1 MRRTNGKTLNCF
13 SYEESLNREKEI
25 TKIFTGS
32 QNHNLKT
39 LLLLYK
45 GHYPA
50 LAGSVIFF
58 VIKHSPTWVIPVVTA
73 NLINAVT
80 GNDPHLARTIAVN
93 TALMILFLLQNIPT
107 NYIHTWLYAKSVR
120 DVEKKLRE
128 ALVVKLQMLSISFHK
143 ETQSG
148 RLQSKIMRDV
158 EQIQTLSSQ
167 IFLTVLT
174 TMLNIVVS
182 FGVVLTRSHVI
193 FLFYILTMPVAIF
206 LVVVF
211 KGKIKDYNRSFR
223 REMEE
228 TSAKVMEM
236 VEMVPVAR
244 AHALEKQETKK
255 MGTQLDQIARK
266 GLKLDMVQTYFSSI
280 SWVAFQVFQVLC
292 LAFTTWMAYR
302 KVIGI
307 GDITLYQSYFTSIV
321 AQISNLIALLP
332 IISKGL
338 ESIDSVGDIICANDV
353 EDTEDKK
360 KLDQVRGEITF
371 RHLSFSY
378 PKNERMILNDLNLT
392 IHEGETVAFVG
403 ASGSGKTTIINL
415 AIGFL
420 KPDSGQI
427 LIDGCDM
434 ADVDLRSYRRH
445 IAVVP
450 QQSVLFTGT
459 VRENITYG
467 LQDFPEEKLQ
477 EVIRAANLDEMVT
490 KLPEGL
496 DTVLTEHGE
505 NLSGGQRQRISIARA
520 FARDPRILIMD
531 EATSALD
538 SVSEK
543 KIQDSIH
550 RLIKGRTTLIVAHRL
565 STIRDADRIAV
576 VGEGGLLEYGTW
588 QELMDKKGVFYRMR
602 SLQE

>member
-1 MRRTNGKTLNCF
+1 MKKKYGNTF
-13 SYEESLNREKEI
+13 SYEESLNQEKEI
-25 TKIFTGS
+25 TRIFTGS
-32 QNHNLKT
+32 HGHNLKT
-39 LLLLYK
+39 LLLLYR

-80 GNDPHLARTIAVN
+80 GNDPHLARTITIN
-93 TALMILFLLQNIPT
+93 TVLMILFLLQNIPT
-107 NYIHTWLYAKSVR
+107 NYVHTWLYAKSVR
-120 DVEKKLRE
+120 DVERRLRE

-174 TMLNIVVS
+174 TMLNIIVS
-182 FGVVLTRSHVI
+182 FGVVLTRSSVV
-193 FLFYILTMPVAIF
+193 FLFYILTMPVAVF

-211 KGKIKDYNRSFR
+211 KGKIKDYNCSFR

-236 VEMVPVAR
+236 VEMVPVVR

-255 MGTQLDQIARK
+255 MGVQLDQIAKK

-280 SWVAFQVFQVLC
+280 SWVAFQVFQILC

-338 ESIDSVGDIICANDV
+338 ESVDSVGDIICANDI
-353 EDTEDKK
+353 EDSRDKK
-360 KLDQVRGEITF
+360 KLEYVSGEITF
-371 RHLSFSY
+371 SHLTFSY
-378 PKNERMILNDLNLT
+378 PKNERPVLNDLNLT
-392 IHEGETVAFVG
+392 VHQGETVAFVG
-403 ASGSGKTTIINL
+403 ASGSGKTTLINL
-415 AIGFL
+415 AIGFM
-420 KPDSGQI
+420 KPDSGHVF
-427 LIDGCDM
+427 IDGCDIEKIN
-434 ADVDLRSYRRH
+434 LQSYRRY

-450 QQSVLFTGT
+450 QQSVIFTGT
-459 VRENITYG
+459 LRENITYG
-467 LQDFPEEKLQ
+467 LKDFPEEKLQ
-477 EVIRAANLDEMVT
+477 EVVRAANLEDVVA
-490 KLPEGL
+490 KLPRGL

-520 FARDPRILIMD
+520 FARDPRILILD

-543 KIQDSIH
+543 KIQESIH

-565 STIRDADRIAV
+565 STIRDADKIAV
-576 VGEGGLLEYGTW
+576 IGEGGLMEYGTW
-588 QELMDKKGVFYRMR
+588 QELMDKRGVFYKMS
-602 SLQE
+602 SLQA

>member
-1 MRRTNGKTLNCF
+1 MKKKYGNTF
-13 SYEESLNREKEI
+13 SYEESLDQEKEI
-25 TKIFTGS
+25 TRIFTGS
-32 QNHNLKT
+32 HGHNLKT
-39 LLLLYK
+39 LLLLYR

-50 LAGSVIFF
+50 LAGSVLFF

-80 GNDPHLARTIAVN
+80 GNDPHLARTITIN
-93 TALMILFLLQNIPT
+93 TVLMILFLLQNIPT

-120 DVEKKLRE
+120 DVERRLRE

-174 TMLNIVVS
+174 TMLNIIVS
-182 FGVVLTRSHVI
+182 FGVVLTRSPVI
-193 FLFYILTMPVAIF
+193 FLFYILTMPVAVF

-236 VEMVPVAR
+236 VEMVPVVR

-255 MGTQLDQIARK
+255 MGVQLDQIAKK

-338 ESIDSVGDIICANDV
+338 ESVDSVGDIICANDI
-353 EDTEDKK
+353 EDSRDKK
-360 KLDQVRGEITF
+360 KLEYVRGEITF
-371 RHLSFSY
+371 SHLTFSY
-378 PKNERMILNDLNLT
+378 PKNERPVLNDMNLT
-392 IHEGETVAFVG
+392 VHQGETVAFVG
-403 ASGSGKTTIINL
+403 ASGSGKTTLINL
-415 AIGFL
+415 AIGFM
-420 KPDSGQI
+420 KPDSGHI
-427 LIDGCDM
+427 FIDGCDIEKIN
-434 ADVDLRSYRRH
+434 LQSYRRH

-450 QQSVLFTGT
+450 QQSVIFTGT
-459 VRENITYG
+459 LRENITYG
-467 LQDFPEEKLQ
+467 LKDFPEEKLQ
-477 EVIRAANLDEMVT
+477 EVVRAANLEDVVA
-490 KLPEGL
+490 KLPQGL

-520 FARDPRILIMD
+520 FARDPRILILD

-543 KIQDSIH
+543 KIQESVH

-565 STIRDADRIAV
+565 STIRDADKIAV
-576 VGEGGLLEYGTW
+576 IGEGGLLEYGTW
-588 QELMDKKGVFYRMR
+588 QELMDKKGEFYRMR
-602 SLQE
+602 CLQA

>member
-1 MRRTNGKTLNCF
+1 MKKDYGNTF
-13 SYEESLNREKEI
+13 DYEESLDREKEI
-25 TKIFTGS
+25 TRIFTGS
-32 QNHNLKT
+32 HGHNLKT
-39 LLLLYK
+39 LLLLYR

-50 LAGSVIFF
+50 LAGSVFFF

-120 DVEKKLRE
+120 DVERRLRE

-182 FGVVLTRSHVI
+182 FGVVLTRSPVI

-211 KGKIKDYNRSFR
+211 KGRIKDYNRSFR

-244 AHALEKQETKK
+244 AHALEKQETRK

-353 EDTEDKK
+353 EDTENKK
-360 KLDQVRGEITF
+360 KLDHVRGEIAF

-378 PKNERMILNDLNLT
+378 PKNERPVLNDLNLT

-420 KPDSGQI
+420 KPDSGQV
-427 LIDGCDM
+427 LIDGCNM
-434 ADVDLRSYRRH
+434 EEINLQSYRRH

-467 LQDFPEEKLQ
+467 LEDYPEEKLK
-477 EVIRAANLDEMVT
+477 EVIQAANLEDMVA
-490 KLPEGL
+490 KLPEGF

-505 NLSGGQRQRISIARA
+505 NLSGGQRQRISLARA
-520 FARDPRILIMD
+520 FARDPKILILD

-550 RLIKGRTTLIVAHRL
+550 RLDKGRTTLIVAHRL
-565 STIRDADRIAV
+565 STIRDADKIAV
-576 VGEGGLLEYGTW
+576 IGEGGLMEYGSW
-588 QELMDKKGVFYRMR
+588 DELMDKKGAFYRMR
-602 SLQE
+602 TLQE

>member
-1 MRRTNGKTLNCF
+1 MKKKYGNTF
-13 SYEESLNREKEI
+13 SYEESLNQEKEI
-25 TKIFTGS
+25 TRIFTGS
-32 QNHNLKT
+32 HGHNLKT
-39 LLLLYK
+39 LLLLYR

-80 GNDPHLARTIAVN
+80 GNDPHLARTITIN
-93 TALMILFLLQNIPT
+93 TVLMILFLLQNIPT
-107 NYIHTWLYAKSVR
+107 NYVHTWLYAKSVR
-120 DVEKKLRE
+120 DVERRLRE

-174 TMLNIVVS
+174 TMLNIIVS
-182 FGVVLTRSHVI
+182 FGVVLTRSSVV
-193 FLFYILTMPVAIF
+193 FLFYILTMPVAVF

-236 VEMVPVAR
+236 VEMVPVVR

-255 MGTQLDQIARK
+255 MGVQLDQIAKK

-280 SWVAFQVFQVLC
+280 SWVAFQVFQILC

-338 ESIDSVGDIICANDV
+338 ESVDSVGDIICANDI
-353 EDTEDKK
+353 EDSRDKK
-360 KLDQVRGEITF
+360 KLEYVSGEITF
-371 RHLSFSY
+371 SHLTFSY
-378 PKNERMILNDLNLT
+378 PKNERPVLNDLNLT
-392 IHEGETVAFVG
+392 VHQGETVAFVG
-403 ASGSGKTTIINL
+403 ASGSGKTTLINL
-415 AIGFL
+415 AIGFM
-420 KPDSGQI
+420 KPDSGHVF
-427 LIDGCDM
+427 IDGCDIEKIN
-434 ADVDLRSYRRH
+434 LQSYRRY

-450 QQSVLFTGT
+450 QQSVIFTGT
-459 VRENITYG
+459 LRENITYG
-467 LQDFPEEKLQ
+467 LKDFPEEKLQ
-477 EVIRAANLDEMVT
+477 EVVRAANLEDVVA
-490 KLPEGL
+490 KLPRGL

-520 FARDPRILIMD
+520 FARDPRILILD

-543 KIQDSIH
+543 KIQESIH

-565 STIRDADRIAV
+565 STIRDADKIAV
-576 VGEGGLLEYGTW
+576 IGEGGLMEYGTW
-588 QELMDKKGVFYRMR
+588 QELMDKRGAFYKMS
-602 SLQE
+602 SLQA

>member
-1 MRRTNGKTLNCF
+1 MKRKYGDPFN
-13 SYEESLNREKEI
+13 YEESLDREKEI
-25 TKIFTGS
+25 TRIFNGS
-32 QNHNLKT
+32 HDHNLKT
-39 LLLLYK
+39 LLLLYR

-50 LAGSVIFF
+50 LAGSVFFF
-58 VIKHSPTWVIPVVTA
+58 VIKHSPTWMIPVVTA

-120 DVEKKLRE
+120 DVERRLRE

-182 FGVVLTRSHVI
+182 FGVVLTRSPVI

-244 AHALEKQETKK
+244 AHALEKQETRK
-255 MGTQLDQIARK
+255 MGNQLDQIARK

-353 EDTEDKK
+353 EYTENKK
-360 KLDQVRGEITF
+360 KIDNVRGEISF

-378 PKNERMILNDLNLT
+378 PKNERCVLNDLNLT

-420 KPDSGQI
+420 KPDSGQV
-427 LIDGCDM
+427 LIDGCDIEEIN
-434 ADVDLRSYRRH
+434 LQSYRRH

-467 LQDFPEEKLQ
+467 LEDFPEEKLKK
-477 EVIRAANLDEMVT
+477 VIRAANLEDMVE
-490 KLPEGL
+490 KLPQGI

-505 NLSGGQRQRISIARA
+505 NLSGGQKQRISIARA
-520 FARDPRILIMD
+520 FARDPKVLILD

-543 KIQDSIH
+543 KIQDSVR

-565 STIRDADRIAV
+565 STIRDADKIAV
-576 VGEGGLLEYGTW
+576 IGEGGLLEYGTW
-588 QELMDKKGVFYRMR
+588 DELMARKGVFYRMR
-602 SLQE
+602 SLQA

>member
-1 MRRTNGKTLNCF
+1 MKKKYGNTF
-13 SYEESLNREKEI
+13 SYEESLNQEKEI
-25 TKIFTGS
+25 TRIFTGS
-32 QNHNLKT
+32 HGHDLKT
-39 LLLLYK
+39 LLLLYR

-80 GNDPHLARTIAVN
+80 GNDPHLARTITIN
-93 TALMILFLLQNIPT
+93 TVLMILFLLQNIPT
-107 NYIHTWLYAKSVR
+107 NYVHTWLYAKSVR
-120 DVEKKLRE
+120 DVERRLRE

-174 TMLNIVVS
+174 TMLNIIVS
-182 FGVVLTRSHVI
+182 FGVVLTRSPVI
-193 FLFYILTMPVAIF
+193 FLFYILTMPVAVF

-236 VEMVPVAR
+236 VEMVPVVR

-255 MGTQLDQIARK
+255 MGVQLDQIAKK

-332 IISKGL
+332 IISRGL
-338 ESIDSVGDIICANDV
+338 ESVDSVGDIICANDI
-353 EDTEDKK
+353 EDSRGKK
-360 KLDQVRGEITF
+360 KLEYVRGEITF
-371 RHLSFSY
+371 SHLTFSY
-378 PKNERMILNDLNLT
+378 SKNERPVLNDLNLT
-392 IHEGETVAFVG
+392 VRQGETVAFVG
-403 ASGSGKTTIINL
+403 ASGSGKTTLINL
-415 AIGFL
+415 VIGFM
-420 KPDSGQI
+420 KPDSGHI
-427 LIDGCDM
+427 FVDGCDIEKIN
-434 ADVDLRSYRRH
+434 LQSYRRH

-450 QQSVLFTGT
+450 QQSVIFTGT
-459 VRENITYG
+459 LRENITYG
-467 LQDFPEEKLQ
+467 LKDFPEEKLQ
-477 EVIRAANLDEMVT
+477 EVIRAANLEDVVA
-490 KLPEGL
+490 KLPQGL

-520 FARDPRILIMD
+520 FARDPRILILD

-543 KIQDSIH
+543 KIQESIR

-565 STIRDADRIAV
+565 STIRDADKIAV
-576 VGEGGLLEYGTW
+576 IGEGGLLEYGTW

-602 SLQE
+602 CLQA

>member
-1 MRRTNGKTLNCF
+1 MKKKYGNTF
-13 SYEESLNREKEI
+13 SYEESLDQEKEI
-25 TKIFTGS
+25 TRIFTGS
-32 QNHNLKT
+32 HGHDLKT
-39 LLLLYK
+39 LLLLYR

-80 GNDPHLARTIAVN
+80 GNDPHLARTITVN
-93 TALMILFLLQNIPT
+93 TVLMILFLLQNIPT
-107 NYIHTWLYAKSVR
+107 NYVHTWLYAKSVR
-120 DVEKKLRE
+120 DVERRLRE

-174 TMLNIVVS
+174 TMLNIIVS
-182 FGVVLTRSHVI
+182 FGVVLTRSSVI
-193 FLFYILTMPVAIF
+193 FLFYILTMPVAVF

-236 VEMVPVAR
+236 VEMVPVVR

-255 MGTQLDQIARK
+255 MGVQLDQIAKK

-338 ESIDSVGDIICANDV
+338 ESVDSVGDIICANDI
-353 EDTEDKK
+353 EDSRGKK
-360 KLDQVRGEITF
+360 KLECVRGEITF
-371 RHLSFSY
+371 SHLTFSY
-378 PKNERMILNDLNLT
+378 PKNERPVLNDMNLT
-392 IHEGETVAFVG
+392 VHQGETVAFVG
-403 ASGSGKTTIINL
+403 ASGSGKTTLINL
-415 AIGFL
+415 AIGFM
-420 KPDSGQI
+420 KPDSGHI
-427 LIDGCDM
+427 FIDGCDIEKIN
-434 ADVDLRSYRRH
+434 LQSYRRH

-450 QQSVLFTGT
+450 QQSVIFTGT
-459 VRENITYG
+459 LRENITYG
-467 LQDFPEEKLQ
+467 LKDFPEEKLQ
-477 EVIRAANLDEMVT
+477 EVVRAANLEDVVA
-490 KLPEGL
+490 KLPQGL

-520 FARDPRILIMD
+520 FARDPRILILD

-543 KIQDSIH
+543 KIQESVR

-565 STIRDADRIAV
+565 STIRDADKIAV
-576 VGEGGLLEYGTW
+576 IGEGGLLEYGTW
-588 QELMDKKGVFYRMR
+588 QELMDKKGAFYRMR
-602 SLQE
+602 CLQA

>member
-1 MRRTNGKTLNCF
+1 MKKDYGNTF
-13 SYEESLNREKEI
+13 DYEESLDREKEI
-25 TKIFTGS
+25 TRIFTGS
-32 QNHNLKT
+32 HGHNLKT
-39 LLLLYK
+39 LLLLYR

-50 LAGSVIFF
+50 LAGSVFFF

-120 DVEKKLRE
+120 DVERRLRE

-182 FGVVLTRSHVI
+182 FGVVLTRSPVI

-211 KGKIKDYNRSFR
+211 KGRIKDYNRSFR

-244 AHALEKQETKK
+244 AHALEKQETRK

-353 EDTEDKK
+353 EDTENKK
-360 KLDQVRGEITF
+360 KLDHVRGEIAF

-378 PKNERMILNDLNLT
+378 PKNERPVLNDLNLT

-420 KPDSGQI
+420 KPDSGQV
-427 LIDGCDM
+427 LIDGCNM
-434 ADVDLRSYRRH
+434 EEINLQSYRRH

-467 LQDFPEEKLQ
+467 LEDYPEEKLK
-477 EVIRAANLDEMVT
+477 EVIQAANLEDMVA

-505 NLSGGQRQRISIARA
+505 NLSGGQRQRISLARA
-520 FARDPRILIMD
+520 FARDPKILILD

-550 RLIKGRTTLIVAHRL
+550 RLVKGRTTLIVAHRL
-565 STIRDADRIAV
+565 STIRDADKIAV
-576 VGEGGLLEYGTW
+576 IGEGGLMEYGSW
-588 QELMDKKGVFYRMR
+588 DELMDKKGAFYRMR
-602 SLQE
+602 TLQE

>member
-1 MRRTNGKTLNCF
+1 MKRKYGDPFN
-13 SYEESLNREKEI
+13 YEESLDREKEI
-25 TKIFTGS
+25 TRIFNGS
-32 QNHNLKT
+32 HDHNLKT
-39 LLLLYK
+39 LLLLYR

-50 LAGSVIFF
+50 LAGSVFFF

-120 DVEKKLRE
+120 EVERRLRE

-244 AHALEKQETKK
+244 AHALEKQETRK
-255 MGTQLDQIARK
+255 MGNQLDQIARK

-353 EDTEDKK
+353 EYTENKK
-360 KLDQVRGEITF
+360 KIDNVRGEISF

-378 PKNERMILNDLNLT
+378 PKNERCVLNDLNLT

-420 KPDSGQI
+420 KPDSGQV
-427 LIDGCDM
+427 LIDGCDIEEIN
-434 ADVDLRSYRRH
+434 LQSYRRH

-467 LQDFPEEKLQ
+467 LEDFPEEKLKK
-477 EVIRAANLDEMVT
+477 VIRAANLEDMVE
-490 KLPEGL
+490 KLPQGI

-505 NLSGGQRQRISIARA
+505 NLSGGQKQRISIARA
-520 FARDPRILIMD
+520 FARDPKVLILD

-543 KIQDSIH
+543 KIQDSVR

-565 STIRDADRIAV
+565 STIRDADNIAV
-576 VGEGGLLEYGTW
+576 IGEGGLLEYGTW
-588 QELMDKKGVFYRMR
+588 DELMARKGVFYRMR
-602 SLQE
+602 SLQA

>member
-1 MRRTNGKTLNCF
+1 MKKDYGNTF
-13 SYEESLNREKEI
+13 DYEESLDREKEI
-25 TKIFTGS
+25 TRIFTGS
-32 QNHNLKT
+32 HGHNLKT
-39 LLLLYK
+39 LLLLYR

-50 LAGSVIFF
+50 LAGSVFFF

-120 DVEKKLRE
+120 DVERRLRE

-182 FGVVLTRSHVI
+182 FGVVLTRSPVI

-211 KGKIKDYNRSFR
+211 KGRIKDYNRSFR

-244 AHALEKQETKK
+244 AHALEKQETRK

-266 GLKLDMVQTYFSSI
+266 GLNLDMVQTYFSSI

-353 EDTEDKK
+353 EDTENKK
-360 KLDQVRGEITF
+360 KLDHVRGEIAF

-378 PKNERMILNDLNLT
+378 PKNERPVLNDLNLT

-420 KPDSGQI
+420 KPDSGQV
-427 LIDGCDM
+427 LIDGCNM
-434 ADVDLRSYRRH
+434 EEINLQSYRRH

-467 LQDFPEEKLQ
+467 LEDYPEEKLK
-477 EVIRAANLDEMVT
+477 EVIQAANLEDMVA
-490 KLPEGL
+490 KLPEGI

-505 NLSGGQRQRISIARA
+505 NLSGGQRQRISLARA
-520 FARDPRILIMD
+520 FARDPKILILD

-550 RLIKGRTTLIVAHRL
+550 RLVKGRTTLIVAHRL
-565 STIRDADRIAV
+565 STIRDADKIAV
-576 VGEGGLLEYGTW
+576 IGEGGLMEYGSW
-588 QELMDKKGVFYRMR
+588 DELMDKKGAFYRMR
-602 SLQE
+602 TLQE

>member
-1 MRRTNGKTLNCF
+1 MKRKYGDPFN
-13 SYEESLNREKEI
+13 YEESLDREKEI
-25 TKIFTGS
+25 TRIFNGS
-32 QNHNLKT
+32 HDHNLKT
-39 LLLLYK
+39 LLLLYR

-50 LAGSVIFF
+50 LA
-58 VIKHSPTWVIPVVTA
+58 
-73 NLINAVT
+73 
-80 GNDPHLARTIAVN
+80 
-93 TALMILFLLQNIPT
+93 
-107 NYIHTWLYAKSVR
+107 
-120 DVEKKLRE
+120 
-128 ALVVKLQMLSISFHK
+128 VKLQMLSISFHK

-244 AHALEKQETKK
+244 AHALEKQETRK
-255 MGTQLDQIARK
+255 MGNQLDQIARK
-266 GLKLDMVQTYFSSI
+266 GLKLDMVQTYFS
-280 SWVAFQVFQVLC
+280 
-292 LAFTTWMAYR
+292 
-302 KVIGI
+302 
-307 GDITLYQSYFTSIV
+307 SIV

-353 EDTEDKK
+353 EYTENKK
-360 KLDQVRGEITF
+360 KIDNVRGEISF

-378 PKNERMILNDLNLT
+378 PKNERCVLNDLNLT

-420 KPDSGQI
+420 KPDSGQVLI
-427 LIDGCDM
+427 L
-434 ADVDLRSYRRH
+434 
-445 IAVVP
+445 
-450 QQSVLFTGT
+450 
-459 VRENITYG
+459 
-467 LQDFPEEKLQ
+467 
-477 EVIRAANLDEMVT
+477 
-490 KLPEGL
+490 
-496 DTVLTEHGE
+496 
-505 NLSGGQRQRISIARA
+505 
-520 FARDPRILIMD
+520 D

-543 KIQDSIH
+543 KIQDSVR

-565 STIRDADRIAV
+565 STIRDADKIAV
-576 VGEGGLLEYGTW
+576 IGEGGLLEYGTW
-588 QELMDKKGVFYRMR
+588 DELMARKGVFYRMR
-602 SLQE
+602 SLQA

>member
-1 MRRTNGKTLNCF
+1 MKKKYGNTF
-13 SYEESLNREKEI
+13 SYEESLNQEKEI
-25 TKIFTGS
+25 TRIFNGS
-32 QNHNLKT
+32 HGHNLKT
-39 LLLLYK
+39 LLLLYR

-80 GNDPHLARTIAVN
+80 GNDPHLARTITIN
-93 TALMILFLLQNIPT
+93 TVLMILFLLQNIPT
-107 NYIHTWLYAKSVR
+107 NYVHTWLYAKSVR
-120 DVEKKLRE
+120 DVERRLRE

-174 TMLNIVVS
+174 TMLNIIVS
-182 FGVVLTRSHVI
+182 FGVVLTRSSVV
-193 FLFYILTMPVAIF
+193 FLFYILTMPVAVF

-236 VEMVPVAR
+236 VEMVPVVR

-255 MGTQLDQIARK
+255 MGVQLDQIAKK

-280 SWVAFQVFQVLC
+280 SWVAFQVFQILC

-338 ESIDSVGDIICANDV
+338 ESVDSVGDIICANDI
-353 EDTEDKK
+353 EDSRDKK
-360 KLDQVRGEITF
+360 KLEYVSGEITF
-371 RHLSFSY
+371 SHLTFSY
-378 PKNERMILNDLNLT
+378 PKNERPVLNDLNLT
-392 IHEGETVAFVG
+392 VHQGETVAFVG
-403 ASGSGKTTIINL
+403 ASGSGKTTLINL
-415 AIGFL
+415 AIGFM
-420 KPDSGQI
+420 KPDSGHVF
-427 LIDGCDM
+427 IDGCDIEKIN
-434 ADVDLRSYRRH
+434 LQSYRRY

-450 QQSVLFTGT
+450 QQSVIFTGT
-459 VRENITYG
+459 LRENITYG
-467 LQDFPEEKLQ
+467 LKDFPEEKLQ
-477 EVIRAANLDEMVT
+477 EVIRAANLEDVVA
-490 KLPEGL
+490 KLPQGL

-520 FARDPRILIMD
+520 FARDPRILILD

-543 KIQDSIH
+543 KIQESVR

-565 STIRDADRIAV
+565 STIRDADKIAV
-576 VGEGGLLEYGTW
+576 IGEGGLLEYGTW
-588 QELMDKKGVFYRMR
+588 QELMDKRGAFYKMR
-602 SLQE
+602 CLQA

>member
-1 MRRTNGKTLNCF
+1 MKKKYGNTF
-13 SYEESLNREKEI
+13 SYEESLDQEKEI
-25 TKIFTGS
+25 TRIFTGS
-32 QNHNLKT
+32 HGHDLKT
-39 LLLLYK
+39 LLLLYR

-58 VIKHSPTWVIPVVTA
+58 VIKHSPTWVVPYVTA

-80 GNDPHLARTIAVN
+80 GNDPHLARMITIN
-93 TALMILFLLQNIPT
+93 TVLMILFLLQNIPT
-107 NYIHTWLYAKSVR
+107 NYVHTWLYAKSVR
-120 DVEKKLRE
+120 DVERRLRE

-174 TMLNIVVS
+174 TMLNIIVS
-182 FGVVLTRSHVI
+182 FGVVLTRSSVI
-193 FLFYILTMPVAIF
+193 FLVYILTMPVAVF

-236 VEMVPVAR
+236 VEMVPVVR

-255 MGTQLDQIARK
+255 MGVQLDQIAKK

-338 ESIDSVGDIICANDV
+338 ESVDSVGDIICANDI
-353 EDTEDKK
+353 EDSRGKK
-360 KLDQVRGEITF
+360 KLEYVRGEITF
-371 RHLSFSY
+371 SHLTFSY
-378 PKNERMILNDLNLT
+378 PKNERPVLNDLNLT
-392 IHEGETVAFVG
+392 VHQGETVAFVG
-403 ASGSGKTTIINL
+403 ASGSGKTTLINL
-415 AIGFL
+415 AIGFM
-420 KPDSGQI
+420 KPDSGHI
-427 LIDGCDM
+427 FIDGCDIEKIN
-434 ADVDLRSYRRH
+434 LQSYRRH

-450 QQSVLFTGT
+450 QQSVIFTGT
-459 VRENITYG
+459 LRENITYG
-467 LQDFPEEKLQ
+467 LKDFPEEKLQ
-477 EVIRAANLDEMVT
+477 EVIRAANLEDVVA
-490 KLPEGL
+490 KLPQGL

-520 FARDPRILIMD
+520 FARDPRILILD

-543 KIQDSIH
+543 KIQESIR

-565 STIRDADRIAV
+565 STIRDADKIAV
-576 VGEGGLLEYGTW
+576 IGEGGLLEYGTW

-602 SLQE
+602 CLQA

>member
-1 MRRTNGKTLNCF
+1 MKRKYGSTF
-13 SYEESLNREKEI
+13 SYEESLDQEKEI
-25 TKIFTGS
+25 TRIFTGS
-32 QNHNLKT
+32 HGHNLKT
-39 LLLLYK
+39 LLLLYR

-80 GNDPHLARTIAVN
+80 GKDPHLARTITVN
-93 TALMILFLLQNIPT
+93 TVLMVLFLLQNIPT
-107 NYIHTWLYAKSVR
+107 NYVHTWLYAKSVR
-120 DVEKKLRE
+120 DVERRLRD
-128 ALVVKLQMLSISFHK
+128 ALIVKLQMLSISFHK

-174 TMLNIVVS
+174 TMLNIIVS
-182 FGVVLTRSHVI
+182 FGVVLTRSPII

-255 MGTQLDQIARK
+255 MGVQLDQIAKK

-280 SWVAFQVFQVLC
+280 SWVAFQIFQVLC

-302 KVIGI
+302 KVIGV

-338 ESIDSVGDIICANDV
+338 ESVDSVGDIICANDI
-353 EDTEDKK
+353 EDSRNKK
-360 KLDQVRGEITF
+360 KLEYVRGEITF
-371 RHLSFSY
+371 SHLTFSY
-378 PKNERMILNDLNLT
+378 PKNERPVLNDLNLT
-392 IHEGETVAFVG
+392 VRQGETVAFVG
-403 ASGSGKTTIINL
+403 ASGSGKTTLINL
-415 AIGFL
+415 AIGFM
-420 KPDSGQI
+420 KPDSGHI
-427 LIDGCDM
+427 FIDGCDIEKIN
-434 ADVDLRSYRRH
+434 LQSYRRY

-450 QQSVLFTGT
+450 QQSVIFTGT
-459 VRENITYG
+459 LRENITYG
-467 LQDFPEEKLQ
+467 LKDFPEEKLQ
-477 EVIRAANLDEMVT
+477 EVVRAANLEDVVA
-490 KLPEGL
+490 KLPQGL

-520 FARDPRILIMD
+520 FARDPRILILD

-543 KIQDSIH
+543 NIQESIH

-565 STIRDADRIAV
+565 STIRDADKIAV
-576 VGEGGLLEYGTW
+576 IGEGGLLEYGTW
-588 QELMDKKGVFYRMR
+588 QELMDKKGEFYRMR

>member
-1 MRRTNGKTLNCF
+1 MKKKYGNTF
-13 SYEESLNREKEI
+13 SYEESLNQEKEI
-25 TKIFTGS
+25 TRIFTGS
-32 QNHNLKT
+32 HGHNLKT
-39 LLLLYK
+39 LLLLYR

-80 GNDPHLARTIAVN
+80 GNDPHLARTITIN
-93 TALMILFLLQNIPT
+93 TVLMILFLLQNIPT
-107 NYIHTWLYAKSVR
+107 NYVHTWLYAKSVR
-120 DVEKKLRE
+120 DVERRLRE

-174 TMLNIVVS
+174 TMLNIIVS
-182 FGVVLTRSHVI
+182 FGVVLTRSSVI
-193 FLFYILTMPVAIF
+193 FLFYILTMPVAVF

-236 VEMVPVAR
+236 VEMVPVVR

-255 MGTQLDQIARK
+255 MGVQLDQIAKK

-338 ESIDSVGDIICANDV
+338 ESVDSVGDIICANDI
-353 EDTEDKK
+353 EDSRDKK
-360 KLDQVRGEITF
+360 KLEYVSGEITF
-371 RHLSFSY
+371 SHLTFSY
-378 PKNERMILNDLNLT
+378 PKNERPVLNDLNLT
-392 IHEGETVAFVG
+392 VHQGETVAFVG
-403 ASGSGKTTIINL
+403 ASGSGKTTLINL
-415 AIGFL
+415 AIGFM
-420 KPDSGQI
+420 KPDSGHI
-427 LIDGCDM
+427 FIDGCDIEKIN
-434 ADVDLRSYRRH
+434 LQSYRRH

-450 QQSVLFTGT
+450 QQSVIFTGT
-459 VRENITYG
+459 LRENITYG
-467 LQDFPEEKLQ
+467 LKDFPEEKLQ
-477 EVIRAANLDEMVT
+477 EVIRAANLEDVVA
-490 KLPEGL
+490 KLPQGL
-496 DTVLTEHGE
+496 NPVLTEHGE

-520 FARDPRILIMD
+520 FARDPRILILD

-543 KIQDSIH
+543 KIQESIH

-565 STIRDADRIAV
+565 STIRDADKIAV
-576 VGEGGLLEYGTW
+576 IGEGGLLEYGTW
-588 QELMDKKGVFYRMR
+588 QELMDKKGVFYKMR
-602 SLQE
+602 CLQA

>member
-1 MRRTNGKTLNCF
+1 MYKGINFAPFCRRGTLN
-13 SYEESLNREKEI
+13 SGEAKESLDLMIEK
-25 TKIFTGS
+25 TG
-32 QNHNLKT
+32 
-39 LLLLYK
+39 
-45 GHYPA
+45 A
-50 LAGSVIFF
+50 DFVIFAPNGLQETA
-58 VIKHSPTWVIPVVTA
+58 HSEEICYTSEGTCS
-73 NLINAVT
+73 
-80 GNDPHLARTIAVN
+80 DEELAD
-93 TALMILFLLQNIPT
+93 MIR
-107 NYIHTWLYAKSVR
+107 YAKSKGMTVG
-120 DVEKKLRE
+120 
-128 ALVVKLQMLSISFHK
+128 VKP
-143 ETQSG
+143 
-148 RLQSKIMRDV
+148 
-158 EQIQTLSSQ
+158 
-167 IFLTVLT
+167 TV
-174 TMLNIVVS
+174 NCRNGSWRAYVS
-182 FGVVLTRSHVI
+182 FFEEDVVCEPKWGVVLTRSSVI
-193 FLFYILTMPVAIF
+193 FLFYILTMPVAVF

-236 VEMVPVAR
+236 VEMVPVVR

-255 MGTQLDQIARK
+255 MGVQLDQIAKK

-338 ESIDSVGDIICANDV
+338 ESVDSVGDIICANDI
-353 EDTEDKK
+353 EDSRGKK
-360 KLDQVRGEITF
+360 KLEYVRGEITF
-371 RHLSFSY
+371 SHLTFSY
-378 PKNERMILNDLNLT
+378 PKNERPVLNDLNLT
-392 IHEGETVAFVG
+392 VHQGETVAFVG
-403 ASGSGKTTIINL
+403 ASGSGKTTLINL
-415 AIGFL
+415 AIGFM
-420 KPDSGQI
+420 KPDSGHI
-427 LIDGCDM
+427 FIDGCDIEKIN
-434 ADVDLRSYRRH
+434 LQSYRRH

-450 QQSVLFTGT
+450 QQSVIFTGT
-459 VRENITYG
+459 LRENITYG
-467 LQDFPEEKLQ
+467 LKDFPEEKLQ
-477 EVIRAANLDEMVT
+477 EVIRAANLEDVVA
-490 KLPEGL
+490 KLPQGL

-520 FARDPRILIMD
+520 FARDPRILILD

-543 KIQDSIH
+543 KIQESIR

-565 STIRDADRIAV
+565 STIRDADKIAV
-576 VGEGGLLEYGTW
+576 IGEGGLLEYGTW

-602 SLQE
+602 CLQA

>member
-1 MRRTNGKTLNCF
+1 MKKKYGNTF
-13 SYEESLNREKEI
+13 SYEESLNQEKEI
-25 TKIFTGS
+25 TRIFTGS
-32 QNHNLKT
+32 HGHDLKT
-39 LLLLYK
+39 LLLLYR

-80 GNDPHLARTIAVN
+80 GNDPHLARTITIN
-93 TALMILFLLQNIPT
+93 TVLMILFLLQNIPT
-107 NYIHTWLYAKSVR
+107 NYVHTWLYAKSVR
-120 DVEKKLRE
+120 DVERRLRE

-174 TMLNIVVS
+174 TMLNIIVS
-182 FGVVLTRSHVI
+182 FGVVLTRSPVI
-193 FLFYILTMPVAIF
+193 FLFYILTMPVAVF

-236 VEMVPVAR
+236 VEMVPVVR

-255 MGTQLDQIARK
+255 MGVQLDQIAKK

-338 ESIDSVGDIICANDV
+338 ESVDSVGDIICANDI
-353 EDTEDKK
+353 EDSRGKK
-360 KLDQVRGEITF
+360 KLEYVRGEITF
-371 RHLSFSY
+371 SHLTFSY
-378 PKNERMILNDLNLT
+378 SKNERPVLNDLNLT
-392 IHEGETVAFVG
+392 VRQGETVAFVG
-403 ASGSGKTTIINL
+403 ASGSGKTTLINL
-415 AIGFL
+415 VIGFM
-420 KPDSGQI
+420 KPDSGHI
-427 LIDGCDM
+427 FVDGCDIEKIN
-434 ADVDLRSYRRH
+434 LQSYRRH

-450 QQSVLFTGT
+450 QQSVIFTGT
-459 VRENITYG
+459 LRENITYG
-467 LQDFPEEKLQ
+467 LKDFPEEKLQ
-477 EVIRAANLDEMVT
+477 EVIRAANLEDVVA
-490 KLPEGL
+490 KLPQGL

-520 FARDPRILIMD
+520 FARDPRILILD

-543 KIQDSIH
+543 KIQESIR

-565 STIRDADRIAV
+565 STIRDADKIAV
-576 VGEGGLLEYGTW
+576 IGEGGLLEYGTW

-602 SLQE
+602 CLQA

>member
-1 MRRTNGKTLNCF
+1 MNQ
-13 SYEESLNREKEI
+13 EKEI
-25 TKIFTGS
+25 TRIFTGS
-32 QNHNLKT
+32 HGHDLKT
-39 LLLLYK
+39 LLLLYR

-80 GNDPHLARTIAVN
+80 GNDPHLARTITIN
-93 TALMILFLLQNIPT
+93 TVLMILFLLQNIPT
-107 NYIHTWLYAKSVR
+107 NYVHTWLYAKSVR
-120 DVEKKLRE
+120 DVERRLRE

-174 TMLNIVVS
+174 TMLNIIVS
-182 FGVVLTRSHVI
+182 FGVVLTRSPVI
-193 FLFYILTMPVAIF
+193 FLFYILTMPVAVF

-255 MGTQLDQIARK
+255 MGVQLDQIAKK

-338 ESIDSVGDIICANDV
+338 ESVDSVGDIICANDI
-353 EDTEDKK
+353 EDSRGKK
-360 KLDQVRGEITF
+360 KLEYVRGEITF
-371 RHLSFSY
+371 SHLTFSY
-378 PKNERMILNDLNLT
+378 SKNERPVLNDLNLT
-392 IHEGETVAFVG
+392 VRQGETVAFVG
-403 ASGSGKTTIINL
+403 ASGSGKTTLINL
-415 AIGFL
+415 VIGFM
-420 KPDSGQI
+420 KPDSGHI
-427 LIDGCDM
+427 FVDGCDIEKIN
-434 ADVDLRSYRRH
+434 LQSYRRH

-450 QQSVLFTGT
+450 QQSVIFTGT
-459 VRENITYG
+459 LRENITYG
-467 LQDFPEEKLQ
+467 LKDFPEEKLQ
-477 EVIRAANLDEMVT
+477 EVIRAANLEDVVA
-490 KLPEGL
+490 KLPQGL

-520 FARDPRILIMD
+520 FARDPRILILD

-543 KIQDSIH
+543 KIQESIR

-565 STIRDADRIAV
+565 STIRDADKIAV
-576 VGEGGLLEYGTW
+576 IGEGGLLEYGTW

-602 SLQE
+602 CLQA

>member
-1 MRRTNGKTLNCF
+1 MKKDYGNTF
-13 SYEESLNREKEI
+13 DYEESLDREKEI
-25 TKIFTGS
+25 TRIFTGS
-32 QNHNLKT
+32 HGHNLKT
-39 LLLLYK
+39 LLLLYR

-50 LAGSVIFF
+50 LAGSVFFF

-120 DVEKKLRE
+120 DVERRLRE

-182 FGVVLTRSHVI
+182 FGVVLTRSPVI

-211 KGKIKDYNRSFR
+211 KGRIKDYNRSFR

-244 AHALEKQETKK
+244 AHALEKQETRK

-353 EDTEDKK
+353 EDTENKK
-360 KLDQVRGEITF
+360 KLDHVRGEIAF

-378 PKNERMILNDLNLT
+378 PKNERPVLNDLNLT

-420 KPDSGQI
+420 KPDSGQV
-427 LIDGCDM
+427 LIDGCNM
-434 ADVDLRSYRRH
+434 EEINLQSYRRH

-459 VRENITYG
+459 LRENITYG
-467 LQDFPEEKLQ
+467 LEDYPEEKLK
-477 EVIRAANLDEMVT
+477 EVIQAANLEDMVA

-505 NLSGGQRQRISIARA
+505 NQSGGQRQRNTLARA
-520 FARDPRILIMD
+520 FARDPKILILD

-550 RLIKGRTTLIVAHRL
+550 RLVKGRTTLIVAHRL
-565 STIRDADRIAV
+565 STIRDADKIAV
-576 VGEGGLLEYGTW
+576 IGEGGLMEYGSW
-588 QELMDKKGVFYRMR
+588 DELMDKKGAFYRMR
-602 SLQE
+602 TLQE

>member
-1 MRRTNGKTLNCF
+1 MKKKYGNTF
-13 SYEESLNREKEI
+13 SYEESLNQEKEI
-25 TKIFTGS
+25 TRIFTGS
-32 QNHNLKT
+32 HGHNLKT
-39 LLLLYK
+39 LLLLYR

-80 GNDPHLARTIAVN
+80 GNDPHLARTITIN
-93 TALMILFLLQNIPT
+93 TVLMILFLLQNIPT
-107 NYIHTWLYAKSVR
+107 NYVHTWLYAKSVR
-120 DVEKKLRE
+120 DVERRLRE

-174 TMLNIVVS
+174 TMLNIIVS
-182 FGVVLTRSHVI
+182 FGVVLTRSSVV
-193 FLFYILTMPVAIF
+193 FLFYILTMPVAVF

-236 VEMVPVAR
+236 VEMVPVVR

-255 MGTQLDQIARK
+255 MGVQLDQIAKK

-280 SWVAFQVFQVLC
+280 SWVAFQVFQILC

-338 ESIDSVGDIICANDV
+338 ESVDSVGDIICANDI
-353 EDTEDKK
+353 EDSRDKK
-360 KLDQVRGEITF
+360 KLEYVSGEITF
-371 RHLSFSY
+371 SHLTFSY
-378 PKNERMILNDLNLT
+378 PKNERPVLNDLNLT
-392 IHEGETVAFVG
+392 VHQGETVAFVG
-403 ASGSGKTTIINL
+403 ASGSGKTTLINL
-415 AIGFL
+415 AIGFM
-420 KPDSGQI
+420 KPDSGHVF
-427 LIDGCDM
+427 IDGCDIEKIN
-434 ADVDLRSYRRH
+434 LQSYRRY

-450 QQSVLFTGT
+450 QQSVIFTGT
-459 VRENITYG
+459 LRENITYG
-467 LQDFPEEKLQ
+467 LKDFPEEKLQ
-477 EVIRAANLDEMVT
+477 EVVRAANLEDVVA
-490 KLPEGL
+490 KLPRGL
-496 DTVLTEHGE
+496 DTVLMEHGE

-520 FARDPRILIMD
+520 FARDPRILILD

-543 KIQDSIH
+543 KIQESIH

-565 STIRDADRIAV
+565 STIRDADKIAV
-576 VGEGGLLEYGTW
+576 IGEGGLMEYGTW
-588 QELMDKKGVFYRMR
+588 QELMDKRGAFYKMS
-602 SLQE
+602 SLQA

>member
-1 MRRTNGKTLNCF
+1 MKKDYGNTF
-13 SYEESLNREKEI
+13 DYEESLYREKEI
-25 TKIFTGS
+25 TRIFTGS
-32 QNHNLKT
+32 HGHNLKT
-39 LLLLYK
+39 LLLLYR

-50 LAGSVIFF
+50 LAGSVFFF

-120 DVEKKLRE
+120 DVERRLRE

-182 FGVVLTRSHVI
+182 FGVVLTRSPVI

-211 KGKIKDYNRSFR
+211 KGRIKDYNRSFR

-244 AHALEKQETKK
+244 AHALEKQETRK

-353 EDTEDKK
+353 EDTENKK
-360 KLDQVRGEITF
+360 KLDHVRGEIAF

-378 PKNERMILNDLNLT
+378 PKNERPVLNDLNLT

-420 KPDSGQI
+420 KPDSGQV
-427 LIDGCDM
+427 LIDGCNM
-434 ADVDLRSYRRH
+434 EEINLQSYRRH

-467 LQDFPEEKLQ
+467 LEDYPEEKLK
-477 EVIRAANLDEMVT
+477 EVIQAANLEDMVA

-505 NLSGGQRQRISIARA
+505 NLSGGQRQRISLARA
-520 FARDPRILIMD
+520 FARDPKILILD

-550 RLIKGRTTLIVAHRL
+550 RLVKGRTTLIVAHRL
-565 STIRDADRIAV
+565 STIRDADKIAV
-576 VGEGGLLEYGTW
+576 IGEGGLMEYGSW
-588 QELMDKKGVFYRMR
+588 DELMDKKGAFYRMR
-602 SLQE
+602 TLQE

>member
-1 MRRTNGKTLNCF
+1 MKKDYGNTF
-13 SYEESLNREKEI
+13 DYEESLDREKEI
-25 TKIFTGS
+25 TRIFTGS
-32 QNHNLKT
+32 HGHNLKT
-39 LLLLYK
+39 LLLLYR

-50 LAGSVIFF
+50 LAGSVFFF

-120 DVEKKLRE
+120 DVERRLRE

-182 FGVVLTRSHVI
+182 FGVVLTRSPVI

-211 KGKIKDYNRSFR
+211 KGRIKDYNRSFR

-244 AHALEKQETKK
+244 AHALEKQETRK

-353 EDTEDKK
+353 EDTENKK
-360 KLDQVRGEITF
+360 KLDYVRGEIAF

-378 PKNERMILNDLNLT
+378 PKNERPVLNDLNLT

-420 KPDSGQI
+420 KPDSGQV
-427 LIDGCDM
+427 LIDGCNM
-434 ADVDLRSYRRH
+434 EEINLQSYRRH

-467 LQDFPEEKLQ
+467 LEDYPEEKLK
-477 EVIRAANLDEMVT
+477 EVIQAANLEDMVA

-505 NLSGGQRQRISIARA
+505 NLSGGQRQRISLARA
-520 FARDPRILIMD
+520 FARDPKILILD

-550 RLIKGRTTLIVAHRL
+550 RLVKGRTTLIVAHRL
-565 STIRDADRIAV
+565 STIRDADKIAV
-576 VGEGGLLEYGTW
+576 IGEGGLMEYGSW
-588 QELMDKKGVFYRMR
+588 DELMDKKGAFYRMR
-602 SLQE
+602 TLQE